1 MVLNMIRQ
9 GIFGE
14 LIHTEAGYL
23 HDLRN
28 YKLGDSY
35 EGQWRVEH
43 SINRNGNLYP
53 THGLGPVANC
63 MNINRSDQFDF
74 LVSMSSN
81 SRGLN
86 LFAMDKLGPDNKFS
100 KTNYALGDV
109 NVSLIKTKK
118 GLTITLYHDTNLP
131 RPYDRIDMVQGTKA
145 ISVGYPDRIH
155 IEGKSPAHQ
164 WESLDNYKS
173 EYDHPLW
180 KKIGDLAKGAG
191 HGGMDFLEDYRLVQS
206 LRTGTP
212 TDMDVYDAAALS
224 SVSELSE
231 ISVANKSRPVD
242 FPDFTRG
249 MWKKRKP
256 LGIVD
261 S

>member
-1 MVLNMIRQ
+1 
-9 GIFGE
+9 
-14 LIHTEAGYL
+14 
-23 HDLRN
+23 
-28 YKLGDSY
+28 
-35 EGQWRVEH
+35 
-43 SINRNGNLYP
+43 
-53 THGLGPVANC
+53 
-63 MNINRSDQFDF
+63 
-74 LVSMSSN
+74 
-81 SRGLN
+81 
-86 LFAMDKLGPDNKFS
+86 
-100 KTNYALGDV
+100 
-109 NVSLIKTKK
+109 
-118 GLTITLYHDTNLP
+118 
-131 RPYDRIDMVQGTKA
+131 
-145 ISVGYPDRIH
+145 
-155 IEGKSPAHQ
+155 
-164 WESLDNYKS
+164 LDNYKS